1 MTSKY
6 FASADNIRHV
16 LCLLSEYS
24 ILLLPMLA
32 QNFALVFYCLAVGP
46 LYLSYAA
53 FVQVEKVSELCKD
66 KADGQALQTT
76 DQVPYKVALEGVYL
90 H

>member
-1 MTSKY
+1 
-6 FASADNIRHV
+6 
-16 LCLLSEYS
+16 
-24 ILLLPMLA
+24 MLA
-32 QNFALVFYCLAVGP
+32 QNFALVFYCLAVG
-46 LYLSYAA
+46 LLHLSYAA

-76 DQVPYKVALEGVYL
+76 DQVPYKVAPEGVYL

>member
-16 LCLLSEYS
+16 LCLLSEYG
-24 ILLLPMLA
+24 ILLHPMLA
-32 QNFALVFYCLAVGP
+32 QNFALVFYCLAIGP

-53 FVQVEKVSELCKD
+53 FVQVEKVSGLGKD
-66 KADGQALQTT
+66 KADGQTVQTT
-76 DQVPYKVALEGVYL
+76 DQVPYKVAPEGVYL